1 MRSQALPI
9 LCYHKCGPADREGRR
24 LNVEPRRLA
33 AHARFFLRR
42 GTEFVTAGQLAERWP
57 DRGVCL
63 TFDDGYASTIQ
74 NGFGALEVL
83 GVRASVYVVTELV
96 GSSADWEGGDGAPL
110 AGWDELLDAHRRGFE
125 VGCHTATHAR
135 MDGLDP
141 EAQRREVLG
150 ALETLRGRGIEARSF
165 CHPYGRYDSAT
176 LEILQGAGVP
186 IGLALGK
193 RPALPTDPR
202 LELPRIVLAYSD
214 GVAMLLYKM
223 VLRPRLRQ
231 ASGAAKRPT
240 KAVAA
245 ATAGEQRWVLDL
257 GPCLPS

>member
-1 MRSQALPI
+1 
-9 LCYHKCGPADREGRR
+9 
-24 LNVEPRRLA
+24 EPRRLA

-42 GTEFVTAGQLAERWP
+42 GAEFVTAGRLADGWP

-63 TFDDGYASTIQ
+63 TFDDGYVSTLR
-74 NGFGALEVL
+74 NAFPALEAL
-83 GVRASVYVVTELV
+83 GVRASVYVVTDKV

-110 AGWDELLDAHRRGFE
+110 AGWDELLDAHRRDFE

-141 EAQRREVLG
+141 DTQRREVLD
-150 ALETLRGRGIEARSF
+150 ALNALRERGLEPRSF

-214 GVAMLLYKM
+214 GVAMLLYRM
-223 VLRPRLRQ
+223 LLRPRLRQ
-231 ASGAAKRPT
+231 ASGAAKRP
-240 KAVAA
+240 
-245 ATAGEQRWVLDL
+245 
-257 GPCLPS
+257 